1 MLVQSK
7 KPKQNGRRRP
17 SRVQTAGAR
26 AASRPSV
33 SEKRSVRAQP
43 QLTRAERQ
51 ALTRRRLFDAAA
63 SIVGRR
69 GYADASIQEI
79 TRQAGVALGT
89 FYNYFKSRQDL
100 LDQLLPTI
108 GEEMYAHVRSRA
120 AEVSEPVARE
130 EMRFRAFFEF
140 LQMRPEFFRILHEA
154 EQFAPDGF
162 RRHIANISSGYVRA
176 LERAT
181 VRGDIEGYS
190 PFELEVVVHILMA
203 ARDYIGMRY
212 CLSRGRVQAIPN
224 DVVKAY
230 MRLLTKGL
238 FNKR

>member
-1 MLVQSK
+1 MQ
-7 KPKQNGRRRP
+7 PRRSANDRRVV
-17 SRVQTAGAR
+17 RVQPA
-26 AASRPSV
+26 
-33 SEKRSVRAQP
+33 
-43 QLTRAERQ
+43 LTRAERQ
-51 ALTRRRLFDAAA
+51 AVTRKKLFDAAA

-89 FYNYFKSRQDL
+89 FYNYFASRQDL

-108 GEEMYAHVRSRA
+108 GEEMYAHVRGRVA
-120 AEVSEPVARE
+120 GIQDHVARE
-130 EMRFRAFFEF
+130 EARFRAFFEF

-162 RRHIANISSGYVRA
+162 RLHTANISSGYQRA
-176 LERAT
+176 LDRAKA
-181 VRGDIEGYS
+181 GGAIDGYS
-190 PFELEVVVHILMA
+190 AADLEVIVYILMA

-212 CLSRGRVQAIPN
+212 CLSRGKVQAVPD

-238 FNKR
+238 FKRR